1 VTATGATGFTSRLWS
16 SAGDIYDAIVAL
28 PFNREL
34 TAGTLDPEVF
44 HFYIVQDSLYLV
56 EFARALAVTGARA
69 DTPQTVLEFLQFAQ
83 GAIVV
88 ERALHEHY
96 LVEIPGRGAAEAPA
110 RGSPEAEFGV
120 QPGAGQSP
128 SCAFYTN
135 YLLAT
140 ASQRSYEEAVAA
152 LLPCFWI
159 YREVG
164 TAIHREAAP
173 DNPYRRWIDTYA
185 GEEFGAAVDR
195 AILATEA
202 AAEQASP
209 RARRLMVDAYL
220 TSARLE
226 WLFWDS
232 AYRLERWPP

>member
-1 VTATGATGFTSRLWS
+1 MTATSTAGFTSQLWTAAS
-16 SAGDIYDAIVAL
+16 DIYDAIVAL

-34 TAGTLDPEVF
+34 AAGTLDPETF
-44 HFYIVQDSLYLV
+44 RFYIVQDSLYLV
-56 EFARALAVTGARA
+56 EFARALALTGARS
-69 DTPQTVLEFLQFAQ
+69 DTPQRVLEFLQFAQ

-96 LVEIPGRGAAEAPA
+96 FV
-110 RGSPEAEFGV
+110 EFGV

-128 SCAFYTN
+128 SGAFYTN

-164 TAIHREAAP
+164 TAIHREAAL

-195 AILATEA
+195 AIAATEA
-202 AAEQASP
+202 AAGQASP

-232 AYRLERWPP
+232 AYRLESWPP